1 MKVNIKSKSYFL
13 KCYASIKIIRPPVT
27 KDFLR
32 KIYVWIIIVR
42 INIMKGAKKK
52 LTVILITGA

>member
-1 MKVNIKSKSYFL
+1 V
-13 KCYASIKIIRPPVT
+13 YASIKIIRPPIT
-27 KDFLR
+27 KAFLR

-52 LTVILITGA
+52 IDRYTDNRRMNNLQEFG